1 MSATQ
6 TTGTGSALD
15 PRERRRQ
22 HIIAVS
28 IVAVV
33 LLAIVAVF
41 AVPAAWQRITAE
53 PPLST
58 PTFGATDGLPKV
70 LESGTEYTAAIT
82 VSIGADWERTIDPQG
97 NPNVLVHAT
106 ITSADNPEGTLIC
119 GAGVLP
125 GTGVTL
131 ECPMEPLQ
139 GFKGLESTV
148 TVIVGDAYGIEGSDA
163 PRYTQT
169 YQHVFG

>member
-6 TTGTGSALD
+6 TTGTGSALA

-22 HIIAVS
+22 HIIAAS

-41 AVPAAWQRITAE
+41 AVPAAWQRITAG

-58 PTFGATDGLPKV
+58 PTFGATDGLPKI
-70 LESGTEYTAAIT
+70 LESGTEYTATIT
-82 VSIGADWERTIDPQG
+82 VGLGADWERTIDPQG

-106 ITSADNPEGTLIC
+106 ITSADNPGGALIC
-119 GAGVLP
+119 GGGVVP
-125 GTGVTL
+125 GSEVTL
-131 ECPMEPLQ
+131 VCPMEALQ

-163 PRYTQT
+163 PRYTQP